1 MKKAICKAILRM
13 AGWRLGPTSG
23 VELPKCVICVAPH
36 TSNWDFIIGKLF
48 YTSIGCDA
56 SFLIKKEWFF
66 FPFNLLF
73 NWLGGVP
80 IDRGKQTSVT
90 DQMAERFRASERFQ
104 LAITPEGTRKRV
116 EEWKKGR
123 ASRPSSTRPA
133 MPSGKSARFG
143 RCTGALRPATRRTS
157 RRYSARPL
165 SSSLP
170 AGREGGLPA
179 SGSEITKAWERDY
192 QRLGA
197 RLPKRGSDIAT

>member
-104 LAITPEGTRKRV
+104 LAITPEGTRKWA
-116 EEWKKGR
+116 EEWKKGFYYI
-123 ASRPSSTRPA
+123 ALKANVPILVA
-133 MPSGKSARFG
+133 CIDYGKKEAGIKTVFHP
-143 RCTGALRPATRRTS
+143 TGDAEREIRTIREMYRGAT
-157 RRYSARPL
+157 ACHPENF
-165 SSSLP
+165 
-170 AGREGGLPA
+170 A
-179 SGSEITKAWERDY
+179 
-192 QRLGA
+192 QV
-197 RLPKRGSDIAT
+197 